1 LAFQKGEFMSYVR
14 EKEVGEAFA
23 RTVSRE
29 NVIQF
34 DALECRMYGTLG
46 HVKFGPWP
54 AASGAGIN
62 SPEKLEGTRLSAWL
76 PSKKKTGSLEGQRG
90 GVIPP
95 GWWIALPEVINAR
108 QTSVHVGKGK
118 APTDYSI
125 KLVPFRL
132 QGMDPNIFGEC
143 ARGGFYIHGAS
154 RDASRIGSGSDGC
167 ILLSPHERKWLAMK
181 ILECKGAWVHVFL
194 NTRKINEMIDLQLSI
209 SNFS

>member
-1 LAFQKGEFMSYVR
+1 MSYVR

-34 DALECRMYGTLG
+34 DALECRMYGTL
-46 HVKFGPWP
+46 
-54 AASGAGIN
+54 
-62 SPEKLEGTRLSAWL
+62 
-76 PSKKKTGSLEGQRG
+76 EGQRG

-108 QTSVHVGKGK
+108 QRSVHVGKGK

-154 RDASRIGSGSDGC
+154 RDTSSIGSGSDGC
-167 ILLSPHERKWLAMK
+167 ILFSPHERKWLAMK
-181 ILECKGAWVHVFL
+181 IPRHSRYLEIEIGEK
-194 NTRKINEMIDLQLSI
+194 RIYRDLASTDLSRQRPWPNGRFPSI
-209 SNFS
+209 LF